1 MRTSHLRRTV
11 SGGLLGLG
19 LALSL
24 LLAGC
29 AGAPAPSPSP
39 AVSLSAPA
47 QSAAPSDVPSAAIQA
62 GTWLSDQGQYWS
74 FDPDGAS
81 GRTSSLADGT
91 GTGFAYTVEGDRAVF
106 SMGGADSGRACTLSG
121 DRASGPL
128 TLQWEDGGTE
138 VLTYVSS
145 LGSDQFVFYTD
156 QQLCQLAL
164 EYYRAHGDGQDT
176 DGLTAAAAANEDGTV
191 TIQVYENLGDHNSTA
206 AWYTVDR
213 TTARGT
219 DAAGQ
224 AVDLAG

>member
-39 AVSLSAPA
+39 AVSPSAPA
-47 QSAAPSDVPSAAIQA
+47 QSAAPSDAPSAAIQA

-106 SMGGADSGRACTLSG
+106 SMGGADGGR
-121 DRASGPL
+121 
-128 TLQWEDGGTE
+128 E

-164 EYYRAHGDGQDT
+164 DYYRAHGDGQDT